1 MRSLLL
7 AAALSLVACSRP
19 EPPTLKPEVAAVT
32 AVTAQGIDLRVQIQA
47 YNPNGI
53 DLTTRSVKA
62 TVLLDGKI
70 DVGTVTVPT
79 PLKLSAKKWT
89 RIEAPLSVKWQDLT
103 SIATLAAQSRGVPYQ
118 VNGTVAIG
126 GETLNVDLPF
136 RLAGTLT
143 HEQLVT
149 VIGNSLP
156 GLHLPGLR

>member
-79 PLKLSAKKWT
+79 PLKLPAKAWT

-156 GLHLPGLR
+156 GLPLPGLR